1 MPHIHEKID
10 FTVEVFIVHKDRVLL
25 RMHDKYK
32 KWLSVGG
39 HIELNEDPIEAA
51 VREIKEEVGL
61 DVELVGSQK
70 IFEGVDHTREL
81 LPPVALNRNRVSPT
95 HEHVTFV
102 YFART
107 DSAEIKAQYEDDKS
121 EECRWC
127 TKEDLPEMDLWPNV
141 KAYALEALR
150 RLGK

>member
-39 HIELNEDPIEAA
+39 HIELYEDPIEAA
-51 VREIKEEVGL
+51 VREVKEEVGL
-61 DVELVGSQK
+61 DIELVGSQK
-70 IFEGVDHTREL
+70 IFEGVDHTIEL
-81 LPPVALNRNRVSPT
+81 LPPIALNRNRVSPT

-107 DSAEIKAQYEDDKS
+107 DKTEIKAQYEDDKS

-127 TKEDLPEMDLWPNV
+127 TEKDLSEMDLWPNV
-141 KAYALEALR
+141 KAYALEALH